1 MFEEPYR
8 EWASLLSSVTGW
20 DVTADELATTARR
33 IVMAKRLYNLR
44 EGWTRAED
52 TLPERFLSETLEVAS
67 GRAAALPRERLE
79 WMIDAYYE
87 ERGLDG
93 EGIPK
98 VETLSSLGLG

>member
-1 MFEEPYR
+1 
-8 EWASLLSSVTGW
+8 
-20 DVTADELATTARR
+20 
-33 IVMAKRLYNLR
+33 
-44 EGWTRAED
+44 
-52 TLPERFLSETLEVAS
+52 LPERFLSETLEVAS